1 MNIKTFTASVITAL
15 AVLSAP
21 DMSAYATQAAEG
33 QENLKEFRD
42 AVRLYGRGMV
52 NRSRTMFDA
61 MSDNVSKAD
70 YEGHSVLCDV
80 VMNTPGYELKM
91 KEFMQN
97 YPYSVHIPQIRY
109 IYALN
114 LFDSQDYKAASEEF
128 ALIKPKQLDKG
139 QRTEFLFKR
148 AYSDLENGDLETAM
162 ERFKEVEELPVSDYT
177 APSRYAIGYINYQKK
192 DFREALAWFE
202 QSSEDSR
209 FESIS
214 NWYIMEC
221 RFMMHDYSY
230 VVKYGPDMYD
240 SVSADRQP
248 HLARIISESYLVL
261 GDADSARKYYG
272 LSSDEDSP
280 KSRAD
285 WFYSGSVLY
294 AVEDYKGAIES
305 FNKMG
310 MRTDSIGQVANYQ
323 LAYSYIQTKNKVA
336 AMEAFK
342 DASFSRYDDKI
353 AEDAYFNYAKLAFD
367 LNNDAT
373 VFQDYLKA
381 YSSLKKSDRI
391 YSYIAVAALHERDYA
406 AAIEA
411 YDMIDELDVNMRDNY
426 MKANYLR
433 AAQLIRNGS
442 YRKAIP
448 CLKAAAYYSER
459 SSRFNQLSRYWLA
472 ESYYRN
478 DNFAGARDVFTELF
492 NVSAMY
498 GEPESKLIPYN
509 IAYCYFKERNYASAM
524 KWFGEY
530 LDQSSVKYRKEAM
543 ERKAD
548 CHFITK
554 DYVTAAQ
561 VYSAVMNDYFNVND
575 IYPYYQAAL
584 SYGLAKQNDKKI
596 EALEN
601 VLEASPE
608 ADFYPEA
615 LFELGRAYTLNE
627 DDDKAFTCFRKLADN
642 VKDSTYVAKA
652 YIEMG
657 SLARNQSQF
666 NEALGYY
673 KTVVE
678 QIPLSGYSDDALLAI
693 ESIYQSRN
701 QPEEYIAYIETIGKG
716 ATKTA
721 DEKENMIFNSAEQI
735 FLSENYQKALTSLQ
749 SYKEKYPQG
758 ANVYK
763 ADFYIAESFKAL
775 GKKEQACDSYKAVIA
790 GGQGSF
796 VEISMLNF
804 SVLSYQLERWDDAY
818 SGYQSLYSAAKLENN
833 RSTAM
838 IGMMRS
844 AYKGHNWEAAL
855 SAAEGVLKD
864 PRTDSQLKQE
874 TDFIKAKSYLAV
886 SRRDEAYVL
895 LKELANDMSSEYG
908 AEAAYMLILD
918 SYDKGDFED
927 VETKVY
933 AFSDAGSGQ
942 TYWLAKSFIVL
953 GDSFVERG
961 ELSQA
966 KATFESIRDG
976 YTPSGDADDVQE
988 GVRMRIEKLE
998 VMISEQN
1005 NR

>member
-1 MNIKTFTASVITAL
+1 MNIKTFTASVMAAFAI
-15 AVLSAP
+15 LSAS
-21 DMSAYATQAAEG
+21 DVSANAVQTSG
-33 QENLKEFRD
+33 VHGDLREFRD
-42 AVRLYGRGMV
+42 AVRLYEKGMV
-52 NRSRTMFDA
+52 NRSRTLFDVL
-61 MSDNVSKAD
+61 SDKAHKAD
-70 YEGHSVLCDV
+70 HEGYSVLCDV
-80 VMNTPGYELKM
+80 LMNAPGYEL
-91 KEFMQN
+91 EMQKF
-97 YPYSVHIPQIRY
+97 YHDHPYSIHITQIRY
-109 IYALN
+109 AHSLN
-114 LFDSQDYKAASEEF
+114 LFDAQDYKAAAEEF
-128 ALIKPKQLDKG
+128 SLLKVKQLNKD

-148 AYSDLENGDLETAM
+148 AYADLENKDLDLAL
-162 ERFKEVEELPVSDYT
+162 ERFKEVEKLPVSEYT

-202 QSSEDSR
+202 QSSDDSR

-221 RFMMHDYSY
+221 RFMMHDYKY
-230 VVKYGPDMYD
+230 VVKNGPQMYD
-240 SVSADRQP
+240 SLTPERKP

-261 GDADSARKYYG
+261 GDADSAKEYYT
-272 LSSDEDSP
+272 LSSGTDVP

-305 FNKMG
+305 FNRMG
-310 MRTDSIGQVANYQ
+310 VRTDSIGQVANYH

-336 AMEAFK
+336 AMGAFK
-342 DASFSRYDDKI
+342 DASLSRYDDKI

-367 LNNDAT
+367 LNNDPT

-391 YSYIAVAALHERDYA
+391 YSYIAVAALHDRDYA

-411 YDMIDELDVNMRDNY
+411 YDMIDDLDVNMKDNY

-433 AAQLIRNGS
+433 AAQLIRSGS

-448 CLKAAAYYSER
+448 CLKAAAYYSDR
-459 SSRFNQLSRYWLA
+459 GSRFNQLSRYWLA

-478 DNFAGARDVFTELF
+478 DDFAGAREIFTELY

-498 GEPESKLIPYN
+498 GETENRLMPYN
-509 IAYCYFKERNYASAM
+509 IAYCYFKEKNYQAAM

-530 LDQSSVKYRKEAM
+530 LDQHSPKYRKEAM

-548 CHFITK
+548 CHFISK
-554 DYVTAAQ
+554 DYITAAEL
-561 VYSAVMNDYFNVND
+561 YSAVMTDYANVND

-584 SYGLAKQNDKKI
+584 SYGLSKQTDKKI
-596 EALEN
+596 EVLEN
-601 VLEASPE
+601 VLVASPE

-615 LFELGRAYTLNE
+615 LFELGRAYTLGEN
-627 DDDKAFTCFRKLADN
+627 DDKAFNCFRMLADN
-642 VKDSTYVAKA
+642 VKDSTFVAKA

-678 QIPLSGYSDDALLAI
+678 QIPLSGYAEDALLAI
-693 ESIYQSRN
+693 ESIYQTRN

-735 FLSENYQKALTSLQ
+735 FLSENYQKALASLQ
-749 SYKEKYPQG
+749 AYKAKYPSG
-758 ANVYK
+758 SNMYK
-763 ADFYIAESFKAL
+763 ADFYIAESYKAL
-775 GKKEQACDSYKAVIA
+775 GKKEKACDSYKAVIE

-796 VEISMLNF
+796 VEISMLSF

-818 SGYQSLYSAAKLENN
+818 SGYQSLYSSAKLDNN
-833 RSTAM
+833 RSAAM
-838 IGMMRS
+838 TGMMRS
-844 AYKGHNWEAAL
+844 AFKGHNWEAAL
-855 SAAEGVLKD
+855 SSADGVLKD
-864 PRTDSQLKQE
+864 SRTDGDLKQE
-874 TDFIKAKSYLAV
+874 AEYVKAKSYLAV
-886 SRRDEAYVL
+886 SRRDEAYL
-895 LKELANDMSSEYG
+895 ILKELAKDMTSAFG
-908 AEAAYMLILD
+908 AEAAYMLIVD

-933 AFSDAGSGQ
+933 AFSDSGSGQ

-953 GDSFVERG
+953 GDAFAERG
-961 ELSQA
+961 EMTQA
-966 KATFESIRDG
+966 KATFESVRDG

-988 GVRMRIEKLE
+988 GVRIRLEKLQAM
-998 VMISEQN
+998 VTEQN
-1005 NR
+1005 NQ

>member
-1 MNIKTFTASVITAL
+1 MNIKTFAASFIAAFTILTAFDATAQT
-15 AVLSAP
+15 V
-21 DMSAYATQAAEG
+21 QIKEG
-33 QENLKEFRD
+33 QDALTEFRD
-42 AVRLYGRGMV
+42 AVRLYGKGMV
-52 NRSRTMFDA
+52 NRSKALFEG
-61 MSDNVSKAD
+61 MSENDSKAE
-70 YEGHSVLCDV
+70 YEAYSVLCDV
-80 VMNTPGYELKM
+80 LMNNPGYVLKM
-91 KEFMQN
+91 AQFIQKH
-97 YPYSVHIPQIRY
+97 PYSVNIPQIRY
-109 IYALN
+109 AHALN
-114 LFDSQDYKAASEEF
+114 LFDAQDYKAASAEF
-128 ALIKPKQLDKG
+128 SDLKIKQLNKS

-148 AYSDLENGDLETAM
+148 AYSDLENKELNTAL
-162 ERFKEVEELPVSDYT
+162 ERFHEVEKLPVSDYT

-192 DFREALAWFE
+192 DFREALSWFE

-209 FESIS
+209 FETIS
-214 NWYIMEC
+214 KWYIMEC

-230 VVKYGPDMYD
+230 VVKYGPEMYE
-240 SVSADRQP
+240 SVVSERRS

-272 LSSDEDSP
+272 LSSDNDSP

-310 MRTDSIGQVANYQ
+310 VRTDSIGQVANYH

-342 DASFSRYDDKI
+342 DASFSRYDEKI

-367 LNNDAT
+367 LNNDAS

-406 AAIEA
+406 GAIEA
-411 YDMIDELDVNMRDNY
+411 YDMIDDLDVNMRDNY

-448 CLKAAAYYSER
+448 CLKAAAYYSNR
-459 SSRFNQLSRYWLA
+459 GSRFNQLSRYWLA

-478 DNFAGARDVFTELF
+478 DEFASAREMFTELY

-498 GEPESKLIPYN
+498 GEAENRLIPYN
-509 IAYCYFKERNYASAM
+509 IAYCYYKEKNYPAAI
-524 KWFGEY
+524 KWFEDY
-530 LDQSSVKYRKEAM
+530 LDQSVVKYRKEAM

-554 DYVTAAQ
+554 DYKSASEL
-561 VYSAVMNDYFNVND
+561 YSAVVSEYFNVND

-584 SYGLAKQNDKKI
+584 SYGLSKQNDKKI
-596 EALEN
+596 ESLSN
-601 VLEASPE
+601 VLVASPE
-608 ADFYPEA
+608 SDFYPEA
-615 LFELGRAYTLNE
+615 LFELGRSYTLNE
-627 DDDKAFTCFRKLADN
+627 EDEKAFNCFRMLADN
-642 VKDSTYVAKA
+642 VKDSTFIAKA

-678 QIPLSGYSDDALLAI
+678 QIPLSGYADDALLAI

-701 QPEEYIAYIETIGKG
+701 QVEEYIAYIETIGKG
-716 ATKTA
+716 GTKTA

-749 SYKEKYPQG
+749 SYKDKYPGG
-758 ANVYK
+758 AHVYK

-775 GKKEQACDSYKAVIA
+775 GKKEKACDSYKDVIA

-796 VEISMLNF
+796 VEISILNF
-804 SVLSYQLERWDDAY
+804 SVLSYQLERWDEAY
-818 SGYQSLYSAAKLENN
+818 SGYQSLYASAKLENN

-844 AYKGHNWEAAL
+844 AFKGHNWDAAL
-855 SAAEGVLKD
+855 TAADGVLKD
-864 PRTDSQLKQE
+864 VRTDSQLRQE
-874 TDFIKAKSYLAV
+874 SEYIKAKSYLAV
-886 SRRDEAYVL
+886 SRRDEAYVI
-895 LKELANDMSSEYG
+895 LKTLANDMASEFG

-918 SYDKGDFED
+918 SYDKGDFAD

-933 AFSDAGSGQ
+933 AFSDSGSGQ
-942 TYWLAKSFIVL
+942 TYWLAKSFVVL

-966 KATFESIRDG
+966 KATFESVRDG
-976 YTPSGDADDVQE
+976 YTPAGDTDDLQDAVKL
-988 GVRMRIEKLE
+988 RLEKLE
-998 VMISEQN
+998 VMISEKN
-1005 NR
+1005 NQ

>member
-1 MNIKTFTASVITAL
+1 MNIKTFTASIIA
-15 AVLSAP
+15 AFAILSA
-21 DMSAYATQAAEG
+21 SEAAAYAVKTTDG
-33 QENLKEFRD
+33 NDDIKEFRA
-42 AVRLYGRGMV
+42 AVRLYEKGMID
-52 NRSRTMFDA
+52 RSKTLFDA
-61 MSDNVSKAD
+61 ISDKAAKAD

-80 VMNTPGYELKM
+80 LVKTPGYQFKMQDFLK
-91 KEFMQN
+91 N
-97 YPYSVHIPQIRY
+97 HPYSIHIPQIRY
-109 IYALN
+109 ANALN
-114 LFDSQDYKAASEEF
+114 LFDSQDYKAAAEEF
-128 ALIKPKQLDKG
+128 ELIKIKQLDKD

-148 AYSDLENGDLETAM
+148 AYCDLENKNLDIAL
-162 ERFKEVEELPVSDYT
+162 ERFKEVEKLPVSDYT
-177 APSRYAIGYINYQKK
+177 APSRYAIGYINYQNK

-202 QSSEDSR
+202 QSSNDSR

-230 VVKYGPDMYD
+230 VVKNGPQMYD
-240 SVSADRQP
+240 TLTNERKP
-248 HLARIISESYLVL
+248 YLARIISESYLVL
-261 GDADSARKYYG
+261 GNADKAKEYYT
-272 LSSDEDSP
+272 LSTDTEIP

-310 MRTDSIGQVANYQ
+310 VRTDSIGQVANYH

-336 AMEAFK
+336 AMSAFK
-342 DASFSRYDDKI
+342 DASFSRYDEKI

-367 LNNDAT
+367 LNNDAS
-373 VFQDYLKA
+373 VFQEYLKT

-391 YSYIAVAALHERDYA
+391 YSYIAVAALHDRDYA

-411 YDMIDELDVNMRDNY
+411 YDMIDDLDVNMKDNY

-448 CLKAAAYYSER
+448 CLKAAVYYSDR
-459 SSRFNQLSRYWLA
+459 GSRFNQLSRYWLA

-478 DNFAGARDVFTELF
+478 DDFAGAREIFKELY

-498 GEPESKLIPYN
+498 GETENRLLPYN
-509 IAYCYFKERNYASAM
+509 VAYCYFKEKNYPTAM
-524 KWFGEY
+524 KWFADY
-530 LDQSSVKYRKEAM
+530 LDQPSVKYRKEAM
-543 ERKAD
+543 ERMAD

-554 DYVTAAQ
+554 DYQAAAEL
-561 VYSAVMNDYFNVND
+561 YAAVMTDYFDVND

-584 SYGLAKQNDKKI
+584 SYGLSKQNDKKV
-596 EALEN
+596 ELLVN
-601 VLEASPE
+601 VLNASPE

-627 DDDKAFTCFRKLADN
+627 DDDKAFDCFRTLAES
-642 VKDSTYVAKA
+642 VKDSTFVAKA

-678 QIPLSGYSDDALLAI
+678 QIPLSGYAEDALLAI
-693 ESIYQSRN
+693 ESIYQTRN
-701 QPEEYIAYIETIGKG
+701 QPEEYIAYIENIGKG

-735 FLSENYQKALTSLQ
+735 FLSENYQKALASLQ
-749 SYKEKYPQG
+749 SYKQKYPQG
-758 ANVYK
+758 LNVFK
-763 ADFYIAESFKAL
+763 ADFYIAESYKAL
-775 GKKEQACDSYKAVIA
+775 GKKEQACDSYKAVIE
-790 GGQGSF
+790 GGHGSF

-804 SVLSYQLERWDDAY
+804 SVLSYQLERWDDAF
-818 SGYQSLYSAAKLENN
+818 SGYQSLYSAAKLDNN
-833 RSTAM
+833 RSAAM
-838 IGMMRS
+838 TGMMRS
-844 AYKGHNWEAAL
+844 AYKGHNWEGAL
-855 SAAEGVLKD
+855 ASADGVLKD
-864 PRTDSQLKQE
+864 SRSDDELKQE
-874 TDFIKAKSYLAV
+874 AEYVKAKSYLAV
-886 SRRDEAYVL
+886 SRRDEAYVI
-895 LKELANDMSSEYG
+895 LAQLAKDMTSGFG

-933 AFSDAGSGQ
+933 AFSDSGSGQ
-942 TYWLAKSFIVL
+942 TYWLAKSFVVL
-953 GDSFVERG
+953 GDSFAERG
-961 ELSQA
+961 ELAQA
-966 KATFESIRDG
+966 KATFESVRDG
-976 YTPSGDADDVQE
+976 YTPAGDEDDVQE
-988 GVRMRIEKLE
+988 SVRIRLEKIQKME
-998 VMISEQN
+998 TEQN
-1005 NR
+1005 NQ